1 MRSYDRTPAA
11 EEPRLTSR
19 GGKPHADAASG
30 SGACTTLPP
39 INGTPRLRESHGLR
53 STDVTTKQNCAGLQW
68 FQQASDDE
76 SPEKLNRRL
85 QFAAAEQTP
94 RPARPTSLGGFAGL
108 VEWSTESRAYGSGLS
123 GLGSPKVGSAR
134 GGATA
139 DSARSAAED
148 GVSVVGSRAPN
159 PGGACSSA
167 KQGAAEQGTVE

>member
-108 VEWSTESRAYGSGLS
+108 VEWSTENTTYGSGLA
-123 GLGSPKVGSAR
+123 GFGSPPTGSAR
-134 GGATA
+134 GGAA
-139 DSARSAAED
+139 ARGAGPGAED
-148 GVSVVGSRAPN
+148 AASVAG
-159 PGGACSSA
+159 
-167 KQGAAEQGTVE
+167 